1 MIQVEPFYMCSTPF
15 KRLRSLKNAWC
26 MSLNIPFRM
35 SKPLIERSV
44 RVPEKKTQKGAHSQ
58 DKQVIRKGCFFL
70 THIFEGKACLC
81 CRVPDS

>member
-1 MIQVEPFYMCSTPF
+1 
-15 KRLRSLKNAWC
+15 